1 MGTKVFTADET
12 SDCTYCGK
20 QDVKVKYYYPHEA
33 GGYCI
38 FAPRNK
44 IDKACLECSHKK
56 CFLCGEIQP
65 RYAYIDCKQCGNIHC
80 YNNTDMKY
88 ENNPAL
94 KHIVLCDAIISCNGG

>member
-44 IDKACLECSHKK
+44 TDKACLECSHKK
-56 CFLCGEIQP
+56 CFLCGEIQF
-65 RYAYIDCKQCGNIHC
+65 GNCVASSRTLAGAHSLRS
-80 YNNTDMKY
+80 T
-88 ENNPAL
+88 L
-94 KHIVLCDAIISCNGG
+94 SLV